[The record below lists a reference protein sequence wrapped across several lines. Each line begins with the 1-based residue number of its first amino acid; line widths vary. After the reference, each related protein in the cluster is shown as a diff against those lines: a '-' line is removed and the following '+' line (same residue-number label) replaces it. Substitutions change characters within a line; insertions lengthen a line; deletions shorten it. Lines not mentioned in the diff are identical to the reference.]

1 MRDARKAAI
10 TFVTVAIAR
19 RIVRR
24 TMRRTMQAMV
34 DRALIA
40 APPPQQK
47 RSRRPVLGAAAVVA
61 AGTAVGVVAMRKRRG
76 ADVTPVETG
85 AEMPAVP
92 VE

>member
-1 MRDARKAAI
+1 MRDARRTAI

-24 TMRRTMQAMV
+24 TIRRTMQDMV
-34 DRALIA
+34 DRATRS
-40 APPPQQK
+40 APPPQPK
-47 RSRRPVLGAAAVVA
+47 RRRRPVLGAAAVVA

-85 AEMPAVP
+85 AGIPAVP
-92 VE
+92 VD